1 MKTRDPI
8 VEEVRSVRVKLFHA
22 HGGDLDGLLDH
33 YQDQEK
39 LDQDRIVKNKNEKQ
53 KGKSTPGVA

>member
-8 VEEVRSVRVKLFHA
+8 VEEVRSVREKLFDT

-39 LDQDRIVKNKNEKQ
+39 LDRDRLVRNKNEKQ
-53 KGKSTPGVA
+53 KDESAPGAA